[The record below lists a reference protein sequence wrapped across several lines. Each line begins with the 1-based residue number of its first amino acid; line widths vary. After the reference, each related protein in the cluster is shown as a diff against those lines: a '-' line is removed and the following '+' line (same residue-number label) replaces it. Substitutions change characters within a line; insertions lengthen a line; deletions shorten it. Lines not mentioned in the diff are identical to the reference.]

1 MSRTPSFAQ
10 GERIA
15 TPMRRNELI
24 AVVALGLLLLLLVFA
39 VQRDALAAKA
49 GWRPFVSSSCK
60 LLGCDVPA
68 WRQPTAFTMLAR
80 EVIAVP
86 DRPGVLRVQ
95 ASFRNDA
102 RWAQA
107 WPALRL
113 SLSDADGRV
122 IGRRTL
128 QPGDYLDPAQG
139 PQPLLEP
146 AQSAQVAFL
155 LREPS
160 AATVAYTFEFR

>member
-24 AVVALGLLLLLLVFA
+24 AAVALGLLLLLLVFA

-49 GWRPFVSSSCK
+49 GWRPFVTTTCK
-60 LLGCDVPA
+60 LFGCDVPA

-102 RWAQA
+102 AWPQP
-107 WPALRL
+107 WPALVL
-113 SLSDADGRV
+113 ALSDANGRQL
-122 IGRRTL
+122 GARRFL
-128 QPGDYLDPAQG
+128 PRDYLGDAPKHALIAPGQAT
-139 PQPLLEP
+139 QLAFDIVEP
-146 AQSAQVAFL
+146 APGVVAFDF
-155 LREPS
+155 R
-160 AATVAYTFEFR
+160 FE

>member
-1 MSRTPSFAQ
+1 
-10 GERIA
+10 
-15 TPMRRNELI
+15 MRRNELI
-24 AVVALGLLLLLLVFA
+24 AVVALGVLLLLLLFA

-49 GWRPFVSSSCK
+49 GWRPLVTTTCK
-60 LLGCDVPA
+60 LFGCDIPA

-107 WPALRL
+107 WPALVL
-113 SLSDADGRV
+113 TLTDADNRILGT
-122 IGRRTL
+122 RRFLPEEYRGKPTQGETL
-128 QPGDYLDPAQG
+128 APGQATQLAFDIA
-139 PQPLLEP
+139 EP
-146 AQSAQVAFL
+146 APNV
-155 LREPS
+155 
-160 AATVAYTFEFR
+160 VGYDFRFD